1 MFKGRLEMTK
11 RRNESKEERKK
22 RLLDQMRQKYNVPE
36 ETVEHADSHPD
47 NIDPVDNKDSSEGIV
62 AYHSERAS
70 PLSGEK
76 ATTMSPSHYGELE
89 RSVKELEKAFQKLQK
104 QYEEVAQAREENKK
118 LKIELKEIKKT
129 LTVLTD
135 DVENLKQHPIPQS
148 DKSQKGVKVKLSQQE
163 EKRREDDDQRVDQL
177 YKELEALKEHLF
189 ELNKLKEYTISL
201 KKANKMLEDKSRT
214 REAQKHKKNRL
225 WHRIFK

>member
-1 MFKGRLEMTK
+1 MFKGRLEMAK

-89 RSVKELEKAFQKLQK
+89 RSVKELEKAFQK
-104 QYEEVAQAREENKK
+104 QYEEVTQAREENKK
-118 LKIELKEIKKT
+118 LEIELKEIKKT

-148 DKSQKGVKVKLSQQE
+148 DKSQKGVKVKLSQHE
-163 EKRREDDDQRVDQL
+163 EKEREDDAQKVDQL
-177 YKELEALKEHLF
+177 YNELEALKAHLL
-189 ELNKLKEYTISL
+189 ELNKLKEYTTSL
-201 KKANKMLEDKSRT
+201 KSANKMLEDKSRV
-214 REAQKHKKNRL
+214 REGQKHRKSPWWR
-225 WHRIFK
+225 RIFK